1 MDVNQLPKTLCLSQF
16 QKSLEKESDWAIL
29 SHVTAL
35 ELISYD
41 SGWQG
46 HTLQI
51 WLLDD

>member
-41 SGWQG
+41 SG
-46 HTLQI
+46 
-51 WLLDD
+51 